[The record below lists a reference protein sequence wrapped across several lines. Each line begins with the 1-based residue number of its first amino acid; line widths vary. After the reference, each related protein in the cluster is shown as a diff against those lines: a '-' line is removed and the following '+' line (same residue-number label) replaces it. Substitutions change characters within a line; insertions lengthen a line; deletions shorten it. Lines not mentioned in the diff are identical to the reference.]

1 LLVEKITSALANM
14 TSFYMSPLKHT
25 ADALDRTNAYA
36 NEYKLSLPA
45 EQQAAFQTSYD
56 IFASRAQQACAR
68 ILKRAARAA
77 LIKSGIVEADL
88 ARLRL
93 RDRFTFAQL
102 QPTKKSAP
110 ADAPKVYLYKGL
122 VGADS
127 ARDLFDMLKLLTR
140 DGDDSPSRKSALFEE
155 YNKLRDYV
163 QSILDSTF
171 DNAKTI
177 LHEPYRFITDAKDR
191 LGLTICADVALR
203 AVTAISSSISAEG
216 GMSHVT
222 NMGAANRMSMLDRSF
237 LNEVFLRGNRTM
249 VGAVLIPLALE
260 RIRRTAAI
268 AQVPL
273 FA

>member
-1 LLVEKITSALANM
+1 
-14 TSFYMSPLKHT
+14 MSRLKHT
-25 ADALDRTNAYA
+25 ADARDRTNAYA
-36 NEYKLSLPA
+36 TEYKLSLPA
-45 EQQAAFQTSYD
+45 DKQAAFQASYD
-56 IFASRAQQACAR
+56 IASRAQQACAR
-68 ILKRAARAA
+68 LLKRAARAA
-77 LIKSGIVEADL
+77 LIKSGNVETDL

-102 QPTKKSAP
+102 QPTKKGAP
-110 ADAPKVYLYKGL
+110 ADTPKVYLYKGL
-122 VGADS
+122 AGADS
-127 ARDLFDMLKLLTR
+127 AKDLFDVLKPLMR
-140 DGDDSPSRKSALFEE
+140 EGDDTQARKSMLFEE
-155 YNKLRDYV
+155 YCKLSDYV
-163 QSILDSTF
+163 QSILKSTF
-171 DNAKTI
+171 DSAKSI
-177 LHEPYRFITDAKDR
+177 LHEPYSFIVEAKDR

-260 RIRRTAAI
+260 RIRRTAAS